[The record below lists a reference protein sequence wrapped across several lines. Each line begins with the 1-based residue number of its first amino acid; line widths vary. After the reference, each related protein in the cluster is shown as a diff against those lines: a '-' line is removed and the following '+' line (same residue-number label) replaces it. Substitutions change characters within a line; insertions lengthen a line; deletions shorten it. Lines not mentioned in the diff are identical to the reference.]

1 MNKYRALKARHQNMM
16 NELPMFFAFSDKQFD
31 EGMAKLGLNPDDTD
45 KIYRLGST
53 GGYYRK
59 SDSGKLKEMFA
70 TFDREMKEAIAAD
83 ETGEGFIYDMFN
95 YELANHEYCIT
106 WDLEPTLDALGLTM
120 EEINADERLLKGL
133 KKAIKNNRYER

>member
-1 MNKYRALKARHQNMM
+1 MNKYRELKARHEKMM
-16 NELPMFFAFSDKQFD
+16 NEFPMFFAFSNKQFE
-31 EGMAKLGLNPDDTD
+31 EGMAKLGLNPDETD
-45 KIYRLGST
+45 KIYKLGGT
-53 GGYYRK
+53 GGFYRK
-59 SDSGKLKEMFA
+59 SDSDKLKEMFA

-106 WDLEPTLDALGLTM
+106 WDLEPTLDALGITM